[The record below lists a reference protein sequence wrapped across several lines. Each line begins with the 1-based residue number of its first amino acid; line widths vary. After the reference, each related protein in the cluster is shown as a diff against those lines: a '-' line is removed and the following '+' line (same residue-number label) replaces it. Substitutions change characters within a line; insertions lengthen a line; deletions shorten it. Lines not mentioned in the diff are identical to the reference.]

1 MVVCKQKILNN
12 ESSGASI
19 IEVVLEIAIVTMA
32 TPFVYNQIAKTN
44 QTIQDIASA
53 RKIINVRDDAL
64 NFVRTNQDSWPD
76 IAQIRLSPEELV
88 TISENATAGFI
99 DKYPVSGATI
109 TDVYLAFDLNQ
120 SELNT
125 KQIAK
130 HIGKD
135 AAVVD
140 TDGIAYG
147 DTWAVAA
154 PGFAPGNLIY
164 RITRDISGQDTAKY
178 LHRATSGEDD
188 FNVMQRDLNMANH
201 HIYNAANIIAE
212 SIESQN
218 ISARFIN
225 TESLYG
231 ETIYFSSGAILNGD
245 EAWFDNLRV
254 SGDMYGF
261 RNIYASDLNGAGYTT
276 NGNIITDR
284 ATVSN
289 SINIS
294 NNLTL
299 KSDSTRT
306 ISGFTTI
313 STSSVYTPFVSCSE
327 MYFYNDFGLTISGEL
342 LMSTTTPLKIGSW
355 NFPSAKPPQF
365 TTLSVDRAK
374 IPNAPNNADF
384 DKIINSNW
392 RYNSS
397 TLETPQQNTTITNEI

>member
-19 IEVVLEIAIVTMA
+19 IEVILAMAIVSMA

-342 LMSTTTPLKIGSW
+342 LMSTTPPLKIGSW

>member
-19 IEVVLEIAIVTMA
+19 IEVVLAMAIVSMA

-53 RKIINVRDDAL
+53 RNIINVRDDAL

>member
-19 IEVVLEIAIVTMA
+19 IEVVLAMAIVSMA

-53 RKIINVRDDAL
+53 RKIINVRDDVL
-64 NFVRTNQDSWPD
+64 NFVRTNQDNWPD

-88 TISENATAGFI
+88 AISENATAGFI

-109 TDVYLAFDLNQ
+109 TDIYLAFDLNQ

-154 PGFAPGNLIY
+154 PEFAPGNLIY

-276 NGNIITDR
+276 NGSIITDR

>member
-19 IEVVLEIAIVTMA
+19 IEVVLAMAIVSMA

-397 TLETPQQNTTITNEI
+397 TLETLQQNTTITNEI

>member
-1 MVVCKQKILNN
+1 M
-12 ESSGASI
+12 
-19 IEVVLEIAIVTMA
+19 
-32 TPFVYNQIAKTN
+32 
-44 QTIQDIASA
+44 
-53 RKIINVRDDAL
+53 INK
-64 NFVRTNQDSWPD
+64 
-76 IAQIRLSPEELV
+76 
-88 TISENATAGFI
+88 ISEEKMYCPI
-99 DKYPVSGATI
+99 CDK
-109 TDVYLAFDLNQ
+109 
-120 SELNT
+120 E
-125 KQIAK
+125 
-130 HIGKD
+130 HI
-135 AAVVD
+135 V
-140 TDGIAYG
+140 
-147 DTWAVAA
+147 
-154 PGFAPGNLIY
+154 PLM
-164 RITRDISGQDTAKY
+164 
-178 LHRATSGEDD
+178 E
-188 FNVMQRDLNMANH
+188 
-201 HIYNAANIIAE
+201 
-212 SIESQN
+212 
-218 ISARFIN
+218 N
-225 TESLYG
+225 TEAEY
-231 ETIYFSSGAILNGD
+231 N
-245 EAWFDNLRV
+245 V
-254 SGDMYGF
+254 KCK
-261 RNIYASDLNGAGYTT
+261 

>member
-19 IEVVLEIAIVTMA
+19 IEVVLAMAIVSMA

-178 LHRATSGEDD
+178 LHRATSGEDN

>member
-19 IEVVLEIAIVTMA
+19 IEVVLAMAIVSMA

-53 RKIINVRDDAL
+53 RKIINVRDDVL

-276 NGNIITDR
+276 NGSIITDR

-392 RYNSS
+392 RHNSS

>member
-19 IEVVLEIAIVTMA
+19 IEVVLAMAIVSMA